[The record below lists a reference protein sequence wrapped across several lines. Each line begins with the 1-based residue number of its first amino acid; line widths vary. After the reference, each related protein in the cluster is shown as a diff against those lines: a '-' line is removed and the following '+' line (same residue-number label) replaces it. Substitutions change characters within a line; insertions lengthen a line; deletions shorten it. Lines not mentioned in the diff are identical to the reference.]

1 MIRRPI
7 LTRIL
12 LLCLLLAA
20 SGVDRLSPIRS
31 AFAQSPSPSLEYQ
44 VKAAF
49 LYQFFKFVEWPPQ
62 AFDATNQI
70 ICVGVVNGGPMATAL
85 QSVDGKEAKGRRVV
99 VRRFTEPEDLEFCHI
114 LFISSGMEGRLG
126 EILERL
132 KGTSTLT
139 VSDIDGFARRGGMIN
154 FIMVENKI
162 QFEINV
168 ETAEKANLQ
177 ISSHLLRLAR
187 IVPRGR

>member
-1 MIRRPI
+1 MIRRRPLLI
-7 LTRIL
+7 RIL
-12 LLCLLLAA
+12 LLCFLLMA
-20 SGVDRLSPIRS
+20 SGVDGVLPIRITH
-31 AFAQSPSPSLEYQ
+31 AQPSPLEYQ

-62 AFDATNQI
+62 AFHATNQT
-70 ICVGVVNGGPMATAL
+70 ICIGVVDGSPMASAL
-85 QSVDGKEAKGRRVV
+85 QSVEGKEAKGRRVV
-99 VRRFTEPEDLEFCHI
+99 VKRFKEPENLEFCHI
-114 LFISSGMEGRLG
+114 LFISSEMEGRMA
-126 EILERL
+126 EILDRL

-154 FIMVENKI
+154 FITVENKI

-168 ETAEKANLQ
+168 DAAERAKLQ

-187 IVPRGR
+187 IVSGGR

>member
-1 MIRRPI
+1 MIRRPV
-7 LTRIL
+7 LTRIV
-12 LLCLLLAA
+12 LLCLFVAA
-20 SGVDRLSPIRS
+20 SGVDGLGPIGS
-31 AFAQSPSPSLEYQ
+31 AFAQPPPLEYQ

-62 AFDATNQI
+62 AFHATNKI
-70 ICVGVVNGGPMATAL
+70 ICVGVVNGGPITSAL
-85 QSVDGKEAKGRRVV
+85 QSVEGKVAKGRPVAV
-99 VRRFTEPEDLEFCHI
+99 KRFKEPQELEFCHI
-114 LFISSGMEGRLG
+114 LFISSEMEDRLA

-154 FIMVENKI
+154 FILVDNKI
-162 QFEINV
+162 QLEINV
-168 ETAEKANLQ
+168 ENAEKANLQ

-187 IVPRGR
+187 IVPRER

>member
-1 MIRRPI
+1 MIRRRPL

-12 LLCLLLAA
+12 LVCLLLMA
-20 SGVDRLSPIRS
+20 SSVDGMLPIRITHAQLSPI
-31 AFAQSPSPSLEYQ
+31 EYQ

-62 AFDATNQI
+62 AFHATNQT
-70 ICVGVVNGGPMATAL
+70 ICIGVVDGGPMVRAL
-85 QSVDGKEAKGRRVV
+85 QSVEGKEAKSRRVV
-99 VRRFTEPEDLEFCHI
+99 VKRFKEPEELEFCHI
-114 LFISSGMEGRLG
+114 LFISSGMEDRMT
-126 EILERL
+126 EILNRL

-154 FIMVENKI
+154 FITVENKI
-162 QFEINV
+162 QFEINI
-168 ETAEKANLQ
+168 ETAERAKLQ

-187 IVPRGR
+187 IVSGGR